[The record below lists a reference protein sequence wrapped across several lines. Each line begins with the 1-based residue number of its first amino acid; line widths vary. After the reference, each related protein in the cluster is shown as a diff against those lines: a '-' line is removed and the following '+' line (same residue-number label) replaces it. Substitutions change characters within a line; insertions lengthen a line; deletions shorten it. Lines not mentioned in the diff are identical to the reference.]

1 MKINDL
7 NALSEGLQYHV
18 SNNLPLSENIFR
30 PGSEEFFR
38 LIDEA
43 RAAFNQGNLKL
54 DWFDQEL
61 LNTDIGT
68 IVELASGEEVPLDI
82 PFYEDEQLDE
92 AIPYTG
98 KSPQYKG
105 TRIPTDN
112 TADAKDITKKSK
124 KVDMPVDAIDDFDFS
139 NVDKEKLKKVV
150 ADQIATISNE
160 KTRKVIQA
168 RFGLGPFKKE
178 YTLDQ
183 IAKAMGVST
192 NTVRQREQKGLRMLK
207 HPSRSRDLRTFAFE
221 AQLDEAVP
229 VAVVWI
235 IKWAIRYGAWP
246 ILKWLL
252 KKHGGKIFGGAA
264 IAYYINQGWE
274 WVEGAI
280 GAEYAQMLIDNGFEI
295 GMAVTFILGAVAL
308 KRIIERQGARL
319 LFKVN
324 EALIENEELVNEI
337 WGFAAG
343 RSKKREPFKKVPE
356 PKDISVRDRI
366 AARRKAAHKGDKN
379 AWKADSALAVNE
391 ASNTGTY
398 RDEENNIDVKW
409 QKLSNGSNE
418 YFDIEAYKDGKRVE
432 INNQQADHYIYMIKQ
447 DMDESVNEAEYQG
460 KTVTLNTPKRGGS
473 KKFYV
478 YTKNKKGNV
487 IKVSFGQQGMT
498 VKTDNPGRVKAFV
511 DRHDCK
517 NKNDRTKAGYWSC
530 RLPRYKSLGIKGGQW
545 W

>member
-1 MKINDL
+1 MRVNDL
-7 NALSEGLQYHV
+7 KNTLSEGLQYHV
-18 SNNLPLSENIFR
+18 NNDLPLSENIFR

-43 RAAFNQGNLKL
+43 KTAFAQGKLQL

-68 IVELASGEEVPLDI
+68 IVELANGEEVPLDV
-82 PFYEDEQLDE
+82 PFYDDEQLDE

-178 YTLDQ
+178 YTLGQ

-207 HPSRSRDLRTFAFE
+207 HPSRSRELRTFAFE

-246 ILKWLL
+246 VIKWLL

-264 IAYYINQGWE
+264 IAYYVNQGWE

-295 GMAVTFILGAVAL
+295 GMAVAFILGAVAL

-319 LFKVN
+319 FKVN
-324 EALIENEELVNEI
+324 EALLEDEDMVNEI

-343 RSKKREPFKKVPE
+343 KSKKREPYKPVPE
-356 PKDISVRDRI
+356 PTEPSMREKI
-366 AARRKAAHKGDKN
+366 AARRKAAAQGDKE
-379 AWKADSALAVNE
+379 AFRKSYKDIKE
-391 ASNTGTY
+391 ASDTGTY

-409 QKLSNGSNE
+409 QKLFNGHNE
-418 YFDIEAYKDGKRVE
+418 YFDIEAYRDGERVE
-432 INNQQADHYIYMIKQ
+432 INNQQADRYIYLIKQ
-447 DMDESVNEAEYQG
+447 EMDESLEEAEYQG
-460 KTVTLNTPKRGGS
+460 KKVTLNTPKRGGS

-498 VKTDNPGRVKAFV
+498 VKTDDPGRVKAFV
-511 DRHDCK
+511 DRHNCK
-517 NKNDRTKAGYWSC
+517 QKNDRTKAGYWSC

>member
-1 MKINDL
+1 MKIKDL
-7 NALSEGLQYHV
+7 TTLSEGLQYHV
-18 SNNLPLSENIFR
+18 SNNLPLSENVFR

-38 LIDEA
+38 LMNEA
-43 RAAFNQGNLKL
+43 KTAFAQGKLQL

-68 IVELASGEEVPLDI
+68 IVELANGEEVPLDI

-92 AIPYTG
+92 A
-98 KSPQYKG
+98 
-105 TRIPTDN
+105 
-112 TADAKDITKKSK
+112 
-124 KVDMPVDAIDDFDFS
+124 
-139 NVDKEKLKKVV
+139 
-150 ADQIATISNE
+150 
-160 KTRKVIQA
+160 
-168 RFGLGPFKKE
+168 
-178 YTLDQ
+178 
-183 IAKAMGVST
+183 
-192 NTVRQREQKGLRMLK
+192 
-207 HPSRSRDLRTFAFE
+207 
-221 AQLDEAVP
+221 VP
-229 VAVVWI
+229 VAAVIWVLKWV
-235 IKWAIRYGAWP
+235 IKHGAWP
-246 ILKWLL
+246 VLKWLL

-264 IAYYINQGWE
+264 IAYYIDQGWE

-295 GMAVTFILGAVAL
+295 GMAVAFILGAIAL

-319 LFKVN
+319 FKVN
-324 EALIENEELVNEI
+324 EALLEDEDMVNEI

-343 RSKKREPFKKVPE
+343 RSKKREPYKKVPE
-356 PKDISVRDRI
+356 PTEPSIRDKV
-366 AARRKAAHKGDKN
+366 AARRKAAAKGDKD
-379 AWKADSALAVNE
+379 AWKATGKDRSDIEE

-418 YFDIEAYKDGKRVE
+418 YFDIEAYRDGKRVQ
-432 INNQQADHYIYMIKQ
+432 ISNQQADHYIYMIKQ

>member
-7 NALSEGLQYHV
+7 NTLSEGLQYHV
-18 SNNLPLSENIFR
+18 SNNLPLSENVFR

-43 RAAFNQGNLKL
+43 KTAFAQGKLQL

-68 IVELASGEEVPLDI
+68 IVELANGEEVPLDI

-92 AIPYTG
+92 A
-98 KSPQYKG
+98 
-105 TRIPTDN
+105 
-112 TADAKDITKKSK
+112 
-124 KVDMPVDAIDDFDFS
+124 
-139 NVDKEKLKKVV
+139 
-150 ADQIATISNE
+150 
-160 KTRKVIQA
+160 
-168 RFGLGPFKKE
+168 
-178 YTLDQ
+178 
-183 IAKAMGVST
+183 
-192 NTVRQREQKGLRMLK
+192 
-207 HPSRSRDLRTFAFE
+207 
-221 AQLDEAVP
+221 VP
-229 VAVVWI
+229 VAAVIWVLKWV
-235 IKWAIRYGAWP
+235 IKHGAWP
-246 ILKWLL
+246 VLKWLL

-264 IAYYINQGWE
+264 IAYYIDQGWE

-295 GMAVTFILGAVAL
+295 GMAVAFILGAIAL

-319 LFKVN
+319 FKVN
-324 EALIENEELVNEI
+324 EALLEDEDMVNEI

-343 RSKKREPFKKVPE
+343 RSKKREPYKKVPE
-356 PKDISVRDRI
+356 PTEPSIRDKV
-366 AARRKAAHKGDKN
+366 AARRKAAAKGDKD
-379 AWKADSALAVNE
+379 AWKATGKDRSDIEE

-418 YFDIEAYKDGKRVE
+418 YFDIEAYRDGKRVQ
-432 INNQQADHYIYMIKQ
+432 ISNQQADHYIYMIKQ

-498 VKTDNPGRVKAFV
+498 VKTDDPGRVKAFV
-511 DRHDCK
+511 DRHNCK
-517 NKNDRTKAGYWSC
+517 QKNDRTKAGYWSC

>member
-18 SNNLPLSENIFR
+18 SNNLPLSENVFR

-43 RAAFNQGNLKL
+43 RTAFTQDKLQL

-68 IVELASGEEVPLDI
+68 IVELANGEEVPLDI

-92 AIPYTG
+92 A
-98 KSPQYKG
+98 
-105 TRIPTDN
+105 
-112 TADAKDITKKSK
+112 
-124 KVDMPVDAIDDFDFS
+124 
-139 NVDKEKLKKVV
+139 
-150 ADQIATISNE
+150 
-160 KTRKVIQA
+160 
-168 RFGLGPFKKE
+168 
-178 YTLDQ
+178 
-183 IAKAMGVST
+183 
-192 NTVRQREQKGLRMLK
+192 
-207 HPSRSRDLRTFAFE
+207 
-221 AQLDEAVP
+221 VP
-229 VAVVWI
+229 VAAVVWI

-264 IAYYINQGWE
+264 IAYYIDQGWE

-308 KRIIERQGARL
+308 KRIIERQGAR

-391 ASNTGTY
+391 ASDTGTY
-398 RDEENNIDVKW
+398 RDEKNNIDVKW
-409 QKLSNGSNE
+409 KKLHNGSNS
-418 YFDIEAYKDGKRVE
+418 YFDIEAYKDGERVE
-432 INNQQADHYIYMIKQ
+432 INNQQADRYIYLIKQ
-447 DMDESVNEAEYQG
+447 DIDETVSEAKYQG
-460 KTVTLNTPKRGGS
+460 KTVTLNQPKRGGS

-498 VKTDNPGRVKAFV
+498 VKTDDPGRVKAFV
-511 DRHDCK
+511 DRHNCK
-517 NKNDRTKAGYWSC
+517 QKNDRTKAGYWSC

>member
-1 MKINDL
+1 MRVNDL
-7 NALSEGLQYHV
+7 KNTLSEGLQYHV
-18 SNNLPLSENIFR
+18 NNDLPLSENIFR

-43 RAAFNQGNLKL
+43 KTAFAQGKLQL

-68 IVELASGEEVPLDI
+68 IVELANGEEVPLDL

-92 AIPYTG
+92 A
-98 KSPQYKG
+98 
-105 TRIPTDN
+105 
-112 TADAKDITKKSK
+112 
-124 KVDMPVDAIDDFDFS
+124 
-139 NVDKEKLKKVV
+139 
-150 ADQIATISNE
+150 
-160 KTRKVIQA
+160 
-168 RFGLGPFKKE
+168 
-178 YTLDQ
+178 
-183 IAKAMGVST
+183 
-192 NTVRQREQKGLRMLK
+192 
-207 HPSRSRDLRTFAFE
+207 
-221 AQLDEAVP
+221 VP
-229 VAVVWI
+229 VAAVIWVLKWV
-235 IKWAIRYGAWP
+235 IKHGAWP
-246 ILKWLL
+246 VLKWLL

-264 IAYYINQGWE
+264 IAYYVNQGWE

-295 GMAVTFILGAVAL
+295 GMAVAFILGAVAL
-308 KRIIERQGARL
+308 KRIIERQGAR

-337 WGFAAG
+337 WGFAS
-343 RSKKREPFKKVPE
+343 RSGKKREPYKPVPE
-356 PKDISVRDRI
+356 PTEPSTRDKI
-366 AARRKAAHKGDKN
+366 AARRKAAAKGDKE
-379 AWKADSALAVNE
+379 AFRKSYKDIKE
-391 ASNTGTY
+391 ASDTGTY

-409 QKLSNGSNE
+409 QKLHNGSNE

>member
-1 MKINDL
+1 MLTGRNTMRINDL
-7 NALSEGLQYHV
+7 NTLSEGLQYHV

-43 RAAFNQGNLKL
+43 RSSFAKGNIDL

-68 IVELASGEEVPLDI
+68 IVELANGEDVPLDI

-92 AIPYTG
+92 A
-98 KSPQYKG
+98 
-105 TRIPTDN
+105 
-112 TADAKDITKKSK
+112 
-124 KVDMPVDAIDDFDFS
+124 
-139 NVDKEKLKKVV
+139 
-150 ADQIATISNE
+150 
-160 KTRKVIQA
+160 
-168 RFGLGPFKKE
+168 
-178 YTLDQ
+178 
-183 IAKAMGVST
+183 
-192 NTVRQREQKGLRMLK
+192 
-207 HPSRSRDLRTFAFE
+207 
-221 AQLDEAVP
+221 VP
-229 VAVVWI
+229 VAAVIWVLKWV
-235 IKWAIRYGAWP
+235 IKHGAWP
-246 ILKWLL
+246 VLKWLL
-252 KKHGGKIFGGAA
+252 KKHAGKIFGGAA
-264 IAYYINQGWE
+264 IAYYVNQGWE

-295 GMAVTFILGAVAL
+295 GMAVAFILGAVAL

-319 LFKVN
+319 FKVN
-324 EALIENEELVNEI
+324 EALLEDEDMVNEI

-343 RSKKREPFKKVPE
+343 RSKKREPYKKVPE
-356 PKDISVRDRI
+356 PTEPSIRDKV
-366 AARRKAAHKGDKN
+366 AARRKAAAKGDKD
-379 AWKADSALAVNE
+379 AWKATGKDRSDIEE

-418 YFDIEAYKDGKRVE
+418 YFDIEAYRDGKRVE

>member
-7 NALSEGLQYHV
+7 NTLSEGLQYHV
-18 SNNLPLSENIFR
+18 SKNLPLSENIFR

-43 RAAFNQGNLKL
+43 RSSFAEGKIDL

-68 IVELASGEEVPLDI
+68 IVELANGEEVPLDI

-92 AIPYTG
+92 AVPYAG

-105 TRIPTDN
+105 VRIPTDD
-112 TADAKDITKKSK
+112 TVDAKDITKKSK
-124 KVDMPVDAIDDFDFS
+124 QVDMPFDNIDDFDFS

-150 ADQIATISNE
+150 ADQIATIDNE

-207 HPSRSRDLRTFAFE
+207 HPKRSGELRAFAFE

-229 VAVVWI
+229 VAAVIWVLKWV
-235 IKWAIRYGAWP
+235 IKHGAWP
-246 ILKWLL
+246 VLKWLL

-264 IAYYINQGWE
+264 IAYYIDQGWE
-274 WVEGAI
+274 WVEDTI

-295 GMAVTFILGAVAL
+295 GMAVAFILGAVAL
-308 KRIIERQGARL
+308 KKIIERQGARL
-319 LFKVN
+319 FKVN
-324 EALIENEELVNEI
+324 EALLEDEDMVNEL

-343 RSKKREPFKKVPE
+343 RSKKREPYKKVPE
-356 PKDISVRDRI
+356 PTEPSIRDRV
-366 AARRKAAHKGDKN
+366 AARRRAAAKGDKD
-379 AWKADSALAVNE
+379 AWKANSKDINE

-398 RDEENNIDVKW
+398 RDEENNIDIKW

-418 YFDIEAYKDGKRVE
+418 YFDIEAYRDGKRVE

>member
-7 NALSEGLQYHV
+7 NTLSEGLQYHV

-92 AIPYTG
+92 A
-98 KSPQYKG
+98 
-105 TRIPTDN
+105 
-112 TADAKDITKKSK
+112 
-124 KVDMPVDAIDDFDFS
+124 
-139 NVDKEKLKKVV
+139 
-150 ADQIATISNE
+150 
-160 KTRKVIQA
+160 
-168 RFGLGPFKKE
+168 
-178 YTLDQ
+178 
-183 IAKAMGVST
+183 
-192 NTVRQREQKGLRMLK
+192 
-207 HPSRSRDLRTFAFE
+207 
-221 AQLDEAVP
+221 VP
-229 VAVVWI
+229 AAVVWI

-246 ILKWLL
+246 VIKWLL

-264 IAYYINQGWE
+264 IAYYVNQGWE

-319 LFKVN
+319 FKVN
-324 EALIENEELVNEI
+324 EALLEDEDMVNEI

-343 RSKKREPFKKVPE
+343 KSKKREPYKPVPE
-356 PKDISVRDRI
+356 PTEPSMREKI
-366 AARRKAAHKGDKN
+366 AARRKAAAQGDK
-379 AWKADSALAVNE
+379 E
-391 ASNTGTY
+391 AFRKS
-398 RDEENNIDVKW
+398 
-409 QKLSNGSNE
+409 
-418 YFDIEAYKDGKRVE
+418 YKD
-432 INNQQADHYIYMIKQ
+432 IK
-447 DMDESVNEAEYQG
+447 EAEYQG

>member
-18 SNNLPLSENIFR
+18 SNNLPLSENVFR

-43 RAAFNQGNLKL
+43 RTAFTQDKLQL

-68 IVELASGEEVPLDI
+68 IVELANGEEVPLDI

-92 AIPYTG
+92 A
-98 KSPQYKG
+98 
-105 TRIPTDN
+105 
-112 TADAKDITKKSK
+112 
-124 KVDMPVDAIDDFDFS
+124 
-139 NVDKEKLKKVV
+139 
-150 ADQIATISNE
+150 
-160 KTRKVIQA
+160 
-168 RFGLGPFKKE
+168 
-178 YTLDQ
+178 
-183 IAKAMGVST
+183 
-192 NTVRQREQKGLRMLK
+192 
-207 HPSRSRDLRTFAFE
+207 
-221 AQLDEAVP
+221 VP
-229 VAVVWI
+229 VAAVVWI

-264 IAYYINQGWE
+264 IAYYIDQGWE

-308 KRIIERQGARL
+308 KRIIERQGAR

>member
-7 NALSEGLQYHV
+7 NTLSEGLQYHV
-18 SNNLPLSENIFR
+18 SNNLPLSENVFR

-43 RAAFNQGNLKL
+43 KTAFAQGKLQL

-68 IVELASGEEVPLDI
+68 IVELANGEDVPLDL

-92 AIPYTG
+92 A
-98 KSPQYKG
+98 
-105 TRIPTDN
+105 
-112 TADAKDITKKSK
+112 
-124 KVDMPVDAIDDFDFS
+124 
-139 NVDKEKLKKVV
+139 
-150 ADQIATISNE
+150 
-160 KTRKVIQA
+160 
-168 RFGLGPFKKE
+168 
-178 YTLDQ
+178 
-183 IAKAMGVST
+183 
-192 NTVRQREQKGLRMLK
+192 
-207 HPSRSRDLRTFAFE
+207 
-221 AQLDEAVP
+221 VP
-229 VAVVWI
+229 VAAVIWVLKWV
-235 IKWAIRYGAWP
+235 IKHGAWP
-246 ILKWLL
+246 VLKWLL

-264 IAYYINQGWE
+264 IAYYIDQGWE

-295 GMAVTFILGAVAL
+295 GMAVAFILGAVAL

-319 LFKVN
+319 FKVN
-324 EALIENEELVNEI
+324 EALLEDEDMVNEI

-343 RSKKREPFKKVPE
+343 RSKKREPYKKVPE
-356 PKDISVRDRI
+356 PTEPSIRDKV
-366 AARRKAAHKGDKN
+366 AARRKAAAKGDKD
-379 AWKADSALAVNE
+379 AWKATGKDRSDIEE

-418 YFDIEAYKDGKRVE
+418 YFDIEAYRDGKRVK

-498 VKTDNPGRVKAFV
+498 VKTDDPGRVKAFV

>member
-1 MKINDL
+1 MLTGRYTMKINDL
-7 NALSEGLQYHV
+7 NTLSEGLQYHV
-18 SNNLPLSENIFR
+18 SNNLPLSENVFR

-43 RAAFNQGNLKL
+43 RAAFNQDKLQL

-68 IVELASGEEVPLDI
+68 IVELANGEEVPLDL

-92 AIPYTG
+92 A
-98 KSPQYKG
+98 
-105 TRIPTDN
+105 
-112 TADAKDITKKSK
+112 
-124 KVDMPVDAIDDFDFS
+124 
-139 NVDKEKLKKVV
+139 
-150 ADQIATISNE
+150 
-160 KTRKVIQA
+160 
-168 RFGLGPFKKE
+168 
-178 YTLDQ
+178 
-183 IAKAMGVST
+183 
-192 NTVRQREQKGLRMLK
+192 
-207 HPSRSRDLRTFAFE
+207 
-221 AQLDEAVP
+221 VP
-229 VAVVWI
+229 VAAVIWVLKWV
-235 IKWAIRYGAWP
+235 IKHGAWP
-246 ILKWLL
+246 VLKWLL

-264 IAYYINQGWE
+264 IAYYVNQGWE

-295 GMAVTFILGAVAL
+295 GMAVAFILGAVAL

-319 LFKVN
+319 FKVN
-324 EALIENEELVNEI
+324 EALLEDEDMVNEI

-343 RSKKREPFKKVPE
+343 KSKKREPYKSVPE
-356 PKDISVRDRI
+356 PTEPSMREKI
-366 AARRKAAHKGDKN
+366 AARRKAAAQGDKE
-379 AWKADSALAVNE
+379 AFRKSYKDIKE
-391 ASNTGTY
+391 ASDTGTY

-409 QKLSNGSNE
+409 QKLFNGHNE
-418 YFDIEAYKDGKRVE
+418 YFDIEAYRDGERVE
-432 INNQQADHYIYMIKQ
+432 INNQQADRYIYLIKQ
-447 DMDESVNEAEYQG
+447 EMDESLEEAEYQG
-460 KTVTLNTPKRGGS
+460 KKVTLNTPKRGGS